1 MDSPG
6 FSSPV
11 SGIVIWDP
19 PGNTSVPDEKS
30 SPGSNLSSASTRSPG
45 SVDRASSAGVHGTEL
60 GSGSRLGS
68 YSPARS
74 SIAGGLVR
82 RRSVAFEPVVK
93 SLDFHSA
100 SETPRLHLQP
110 DASWRANSVLETL
123 RHPAQISLSFE
134 AAKMSETPPLQLQP
148 VASCYAD
155 SDPGTPRLQLR
166 PDASWRVA
174 SAQPSDCQ
182 NGFLPK
188 GAAASHGDA
197 SVPGPGKPK
206 ILEVT
211 SAARL
216 GLAARGRE
224 LLHAAFQ
231 AEVPKHR
238 KSGPVLR
245 FSSLPARWVQKM
257 QHTTSRRYFLPPEP
271 FEFCWIVHDAERLPR

>member
-11 SGIVIWDP
+11 SG
-19 PGNTSVPDEKS
+19 N
-30 SPGSNLSSASTRSPG
+30 NLSSASTRFPG
-45 SVDRASSAGVHGTEL
+45 SVDSASSAGVHGTEL

-68 YSPARS
+68 YPPARS

-82 RRSVAFEPVVK
+82 RRSLAFEPVVK
-93 SLDFHSA
+93 SLDFHLA

-134 AAKMSETPPLQLQP
+134 AAKIPETPPLQLQP
-148 VASCYAD
+148 VASWYAD

-166 PDASWRVA
+166 PDASWHVA

-182 NGFLPK
+182 NGSFPK

-197 SVPGPGKPK
+197 SVPGPVVGKPK
-206 ILEVT
+206 IPEVT
-211 SAARL
+211 SVARI
-216 GLAARGRE
+216 GLAACGRE

-271 FEFCWIVHDAERLPR
+271 FEFCWIVHDAERLPS